1 MSLVS
6 AMARFGNPKDGKPS
20 SSCRMLWRSTKSL
33 WDAVANHRPCLEHE
47 YHGNL
52 YGSGLRGEFL
62 TWIWEML
69 TVSFFFVLCSG
80 WVSRH
85 RHQIIMYSCGMRQI
99 SWDMIRRIIPSWL
112 WPWDVWPPTYCGPV
126 DVFFLNAKVSR
137 RNCSAWT
144 LFNAFHEAF
153 LSLACH
159 VSWVLPLLHHQEHT
173 NTPLSKKPC
182 KS

>member
-1 MSLVS
+1 MSHALAKHEVPLRRSCQPSPLSWAWVPWQLVWQRTQRRIS
-6 AMARFGNPKDGKPS
+6 A
-20 SSCRMLWRSTKSL
+20 
-33 WDAVANHRPCLEHE
+33 
-47 YHGNL
+47 
-52 YGSGLRGEFL
+52 
-62 TWIWEML
+62 WIWEML
-69 TVSFFFVLCSG
+69 MVSSFFVLCSG

-85 RHQIIMYSCGMRQI
+85 RHQIIMCSCCMRQI
-99 SWDMIRRIIPSWL
+99 SWDMIRRIIQSCL
-112 WPWDVWPPTYCGPV
+112 WPWDVWPPTYCDHV
-126 DVFFLNAKVSR
+126 EVSFLNAQVSR

-173 NTPLSKKPC
+173 HTPLSKKPC